1 MSKVELELTTYDAL
15 QHNIND
21 KAARIEALEKQIR
34 SLKNAHEVEIVK
46 LVEKGKVRVVEKYI
60 TPLSTFFW
68 FRNKE
73 EDVKPKYK
81 GFDDV
86 KQEVYEHFKQGIFKE
101 ELEKQ
106 KHEQMEIVFKQ
117 LQDKE
122 ETISGLKAEIERLK
136 CRTLLERIRNK

>member
-1 MSKVELELTTYDAL
+1 MQQEVRLDLVTYDAL
-15 QHNIND
+15 QHSIQSKTERIN
-21 KAARIEALEKQIR
+21 ALERELAKVKEDHEAEIEKLTKQ
-34 SLKNAHEVEIVK
+34 
-46 LVEKGKVRVVEKYI
+46 GKVRCIGIKRHPFIPLLVSGEK
-60 TPLSTFFW
+60 
-68 FRNKE
+68 E
-73 EDVKPKYK
+73 YK

-106 KHEQMEIVFKQ
+106 KHEQMESVFKQ

>member
-1 MSKVELELTTYDAL
+1 MQEVRIELSTYDEL
-15 QHNIND
+15 QKKVHTKTQRIN
-21 KAARIEALEKQIR
+21 ALE
-34 SLKNAHEVEIVK
+34 HELAEVKENHEAEIEMMAK
-46 LVEKGKVRVVEKYI
+46 EGKVRCISSKRHPIIPFLVSDEK
-60 TPLSTFFW
+60 
-68 FRNKE
+68 E
-73 EDVKPKYK
+73 YK

-106 KHEQMEIVFKQ
+106 KHEQMESVFKQ

>member
-1 MSKVELELTTYDAL
+1 MQQEVRLDLVTYDAL
-15 QHNIND
+15 QHSIQSKTERIN
-21 KAARIEALEKQIR
+21 ALERELAKVKEDHEAEIEKLTKQ
-34 SLKNAHEVEIVK
+34 
-46 LVEKGKVRVVEKYI
+46 GKVRCIGIKRHPFIQFLVSGEK
-60 TPLSTFFW
+60 
-68 FRNKE
+68 E
-73 EDVKPKYK
+73 YK

-86 KQEVYEHFKQGIFKE
+86 KQEVYEHFKQSIFKE

-106 KHEQMEIVFKQ
+106 KHEQMESVFKQ

>member
-1 MSKVELELTTYDAL
+1 MQEVRIELSTYDEL
-15 QHNIND
+15 QKKVHTKTQRIN
-21 KAARIEALEKQIR
+21 ALE
-34 SLKNAHEVEIVK
+34 HELAEVKENHEAEIEMMAK
-46 LVEKGKVRVVEKYI
+46 EGKVRCISSKRHPIIPFLVSDEK
-60 TPLSTFFW
+60 
-68 FRNKE
+68 E
-73 EDVKPKYK
+73 YK

-86 KQEVYEHFKQGIFKE
+86 KREVYEHFKQGIFKE

-106 KHEQMEIVFKQ
+106 KHEQMESVFKQ

>member
-1 MSKVELELTTYDAL
+1 MQQEVRLDLVTYDAL
-15 QHNIND
+15 QHSIQSKTERIN
-21 KAARIEALEKQIR
+21 ALERELAKVKEDHEAEIEKLTKQ
-34 SLKNAHEVEIVK
+34 
-46 LVEKGKVRVVEKYI
+46 GKVRCIGIKRHHFIPFLVSGEK
-60 TPLSTFFW
+60 
-68 FRNKE
+68 E
-73 EDVKPKYK
+73 YK

-106 KHEQMEIVFKQ
+106 KHEQMESVFKQ

-122 ETISGLKAEIERLK
+122 ETISGLKADIERLK

>member
-1 MSKVELELTTYDAL
+1 M
-15 QHNIND
+15 
-21 KAARIEALEKQIR
+21 
-34 SLKNAHEVEIVK
+34 EIVK

-86 KQEVYEHFKQGIFKE
+86 KREVYEHFKQGIFKE

-106 KHEQMEIVFKQ
+106 KHEQMESVFKQ

>member
-1 MSKVELELTTYDAL
+1 MQQEVRLDLVTYDAL
-15 QHNIND
+15 QHSIQSKTERIN
-21 KAARIEALEKQIR
+21 ALERELAKVKEDHEAEIEKLTKQ
-34 SLKNAHEVEIVK
+34 
-46 LVEKGKVRVVEKYI
+46 GKVRCIGINRHPFIPFLVSGEK
-60 TPLSTFFW
+60 
-68 FRNKE
+68 E
-73 EDVKPKYK
+73 YK

-106 KHEQMEIVFKQ
+106 KHEQMESVFKQ

>member
-1 MSKVELELTTYDAL
+1 MQEVRIELSTYDEL
-15 QHNIND
+15 QKKVHTKTQRIN
-21 KAARIEALEKQIR
+21 ALE
-34 SLKNAHEVEIVK
+34 HELAEVKENHEAEIEMMAK
-46 LVEKGKVRVVEKYI
+46 EGKVRCISSKRHPIIPFLVSDEK
-60 TPLSTFFW
+60 
-68 FRNKE
+68 E
-73 EDVKPKYK
+73 YK

-86 KQEVYEHFKQGIFKE
+86 KQEVYEHFKQGIIKE

-106 KHEQMEIVFKQ
+106 KHEQMESVFKQ